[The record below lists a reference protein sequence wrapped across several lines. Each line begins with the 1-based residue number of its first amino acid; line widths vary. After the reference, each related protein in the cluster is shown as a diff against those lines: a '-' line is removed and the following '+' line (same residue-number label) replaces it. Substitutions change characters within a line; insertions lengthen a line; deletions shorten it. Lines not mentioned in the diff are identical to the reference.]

1 MPDDRSER
9 LLEEILGAASKTA
22 EAVDGLRSEV
32 SGVRSDLRL
41 IEQKHDEQRDEQRR
55 LGDRIEAHEARL
67 RAVEV
72 NVAKK
77 ASVDDVA
84 KLREQ
89 GAGSK
94 AQLAIVVSM
103 GLLGLAGIISAFF
116 K

>member
-22 EAVDGLRSEV
+22 DEVGGLRTEV
-32 SGVRSDLRL
+32 SGMRSDLRV

-67 RAVEV
+67 RSVEV
-72 NVAKK
+72 DVARK
-77 ASVDDVA
+77 ASVEEVA
-84 KLREQ
+84 KLREA

-103 GLLGLAGIISAFF
+103 GLLGLGGILAAFF
-116 K
+116 R